1 MIISTEESSKN
12 ECMIE
17 FINKSIIIDNI
28 EREQML
34 ETYQIT
40 DAVSGSK
47 NSYLAEQFFI
57 YLK

>member
-17 FINKSIIIDNI
+17 FINKSLIIDNI

-47 NSYLAEQFFI
+47 NSYLAE
-57 YLK
+57 